1 MDRRKKSLLSS
12 GDIFSQIGL
21 HIKLVLRLMGDKR
34 VNFFLKL
41 LPIFA
46 VIYAIL
52 PDLAIGPIDDGAILW
67 LSSYLLT
74 TLSPQDVVEQ
84 YRKELW
90 NTIPG
95 EWHDLNESD
104 VIDADFKDSK

>member
-1 MDRRKKSLLSS
+1 MDQRKTSLLSS
-12 GDIFSQIGL
+12 GDIFRQIGL
-21 HIKLVLRLMGDKR
+21 QAKLVLHLMGDKR
-34 VNFFLKL
+34 VNFWLKL
-41 LPIFA
+41 VPIFA

-52 PDLAIGPIDDGAILW
+52 PDLAIGPFDDGAILW
-67 LSSYLLT
+67 LSSYLIT

-84 YRKELW
+84 YRQELW

-95 EWHDLNESD
+95 EWHDSDESD